1 LNRLQD
7 SQLILKEDPD
17 LHFDAEHVP
26 GGQKR
31 LFERNNQINVV
42 VTIDQNFPAARNLL
56 GQSLHSIQV
65 DFRAI
70 LGLDFFMS

>member
-1 LNRLQD
+1 V
-7 SQLILKEDPD
+7 KEDPD

-65 DFRAI
+65 
-70 LGLDFFMS
+70 